1 MFLSKSIE
9 NAVSEFSKLPGV
21 GKKTAFRYVL
31 QLIKNEAEK
40 NEELSTAILNLK
52 LNLKNC
58 EICNVSNDNKICDI
72 CSNVTRPETQI
83 CVVEG
88 LKDLI
93 AVENT
98 HQYHGKYHVLGGVI
112 SPIDGIGPNELF
124 IESLE
129 KRIEKLQEPVE
140 LIMALNPTIEGDT
153 TVYYLS
159 KKLSKF
165 PVTITTISRGIS
177 FGSELDYADELTLG
191 RSIHSR
197 QPYDQLI
204 NK

>member
-1 MFLSKSIE
+1 MYLSKSIE
-9 NAVSEFSKLPGV
+9 TAVTEFSKLPGV

-31 QLIKNEAEK
+31 QLIKNDAFK
-40 NEELSTAILNLK
+40 NEDLAKAILDIK
-52 LNLKNC
+52 LHLKNC
-58 EICNVSNDNKICDI
+58 EICNVPNDAKICDI
-72 CSNVTRPETQI
+72 CNNHSRPENQI

-98 HQYHGKYHVLGGVI
+98 NQYHGKYHVLGGII
-112 SPIDGIGPNELF
+112 SPIDGIGPNELY

-129 KRIEKLQEPVE
+129 QRIKKLGDKVE

-153 TVYYLS
+153 TVYFLS
-159 KKLSKF
+159 KKLKDY